1 MTPNHL
7 AIELVDVTKQYSDV
21 LAADSVSF
29 KVREGEFF
37 GLLGPNGAGKTT
49 TINMMTGLG
58 SWGRND
64 QTIGT
69 DTGNAIHS
77 PNTTNAARY
86 AIITNRKSS
95 IYVNNAWSTNDQGTS
110 LILMEVSS

>member
-29 KVREGEFF
+29 KVRDGEFF

-49 TINMMTGLG
+49 TINMMTSILKPSKGKIRILGLDVKKK
-58 SWGRND
+58 SGR
-64 QTIGT
+64 
-69 DTGNAIHS
+69 S
-77 PNTTNAARY
+77 
-86 AIITNRKSS
+86 KEKC
-95 IYVNNAWSTNDQGTS
+95 WSCFSGFC
-110 LILMEVSS
+110 IR